1 MGKTCALS
9 ATEDHP
15 IDCGHLVIEE
25 RPRLRSLKQSIYHF
39 RVALHFL
46 GVWVE
51 TGEMHGDERY
61 LLEYR
66 ARAAL
71 GDLPVIVRGRDLPI
85 TRVALFTDCIQAA
98 HEFGGVFRIAEL
110 LERMGERRD
119 PSFFILL
126 AGRSRIAF
134 DRINHLSG
142 DRESL
147 EVEPRQAET

>member
-25 RPRLRSLKQSIYHF
+25 RPWLRFLTLRIDCF
-39 RVALHFL
+39 GVALHFL

-61 LLEYR
+61 LPEHR

-71 GDLPVIVRGRDLPI
+71 GDLPVMVRGRDLPI
-85 TRVALFTDCIQAA
+85 TRVALFTDCVQAA
-98 HEFGGVFRIAEL
+98 HEFGGVFLIAEFL
-110 LERMGERRD
+110 KRVGERRD
-119 PSFFILL
+119 TRFFILL

-134 DRINHLSG
+134 DRVNHLSG
-142 DRESL
+142 GRAPL
-147 EVEPRQAET
+147 EIDPRQAQA